1 MATAA
6 ARKARPSRGR
16 SCVAGAP
23 NGESCKNTQ
32 FTKDVSIHTFPN
44 EKSQAT
50 RHLQW
55 VRFVRR
61 HRPGWKPSKSSIL
74 CSVHFE
80 ESCFTM
86 KREIARELGMKGI
99 LKADAVPSIDAAN
112 TREGSVIMTEREQ
125 RKVRVVLGLPTINR
139 YLGQD

>member
-61 HRPGWKPSKSSIL
+61 HRPGWKPSKSLIL
-74 CSVHFE
+74 CSVHFK